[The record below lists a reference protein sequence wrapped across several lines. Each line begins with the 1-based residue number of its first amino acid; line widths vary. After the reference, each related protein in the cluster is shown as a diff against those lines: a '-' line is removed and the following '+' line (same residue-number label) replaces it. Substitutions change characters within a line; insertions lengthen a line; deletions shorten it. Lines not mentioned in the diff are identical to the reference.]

1 VKQAGLSLKGIEPTT
16 KKVKV
21 HDNMID
27 ALIVGGGLLGLLT
40 ARELSLAG
48 LQVVILEQ
56 GQVGRESSWAGGG
69 IISPLYPWRY
79 DAAVT
84 ALATWSQSYYPEL
97 VEWLF
102 AESGI
107 DPEYTLSGLLI
118 VEPEGMDQ
126 AFSWCQANN
135 QEVELLQGSEIRA
148 CEPAFSREAAQALWL
163 SGVAQIRNPRLVKAA
178 YRSISDKV
186 TVQTDVAVRGIVV
199 SKGRAQAVLTE
210 KGEIAA
216 GCIIVCAGAWS
227 GGLLEGIVAKPDI
240 SPVMGQMI
248 LFKAASDAIRRIVLH
263 EERYVIP
270 RRDGRVLV
278 GSTLEKV
285 GFRKHTTT
293 QALRELEGYALR
305 RFPVLGQAKIEHH
318 WAGLRPGSP
327 KGIPYI
333 GQVPGVEGLYI
344 NAGHFR
350 NGVVLGPA
358 SARLLADQVLG
369 RTPIISPAAYR
380 IGAAGH

>member
-1 VKQAGLSLKGIEPTT
+1 LTPFVPEGSTVNNQP
-16 KKVKV
+16 VKV
-21 HDNMID
+21 SGHMID
-27 ALIVGGGLLGLLT
+27 TLIIGGGLLGLLT
-40 ARELSLAG
+40 ARELALAG
-48 LQVVILEQ
+48 LQVAILEQ

-84 ALATWSQSYYPEL
+84 ALAAWSQSHYPQL
-97 VEWLF
+97 AEWLT

-118 VEPEGMDQ
+118 VEPEDGDQ
-126 AFSWCQANN
+126 AISWCRANN
-135 QEVELLQGSEIRA
+135 QEAELLQGRDIRA
-148 CEPAFSREAAQALWL
+148 CEPAFSREAAHALWL
-163 SGVAQIRNPRLVKAA
+163 PRVAQIRNPRLVKAA

-186 TVQTDVAVRGIVV
+186 AVQTDVAVRRIVV
-199 SKGRAQAVLTE
+199 SKGRVQAVLTD
-210 KGEIAA
+210 KGEMAA
-216 GCIIVCAGAWS
+216 ERIIICAGAWS
-227 GGLLEGIVAKPDI
+227 SGLLEGIVVKPEI

-248 LFKAASDAIRRIVLH
+248 LFRAARDAIRRIVLH

-293 QALRELEGYALR
+293 QALRELEEYALR
-305 RFPVLGQAKIEHH
+305 RFPALAQAKIEHH

-369 RTPIISPAAYR
+369 RPPILSPSAYQ
-380 IGAAGH
+380 ILTGH